1 MTKEEQLAHQYA
13 VKRRKDPYYPVY
25 NWERDEIEDAYIEG
39 FQQGRND
46 AIEKVCKLIFEY
58 NQNQAKRFGA
68 RSEMRI
74 NDFTINVEDF
84 RKKMEEQI

>member
-46 AIEKVCKLIFEY
+46 AVEAAIEFIYQRQAVDLEVPYIEKFI
-58 NQNQAKRFGA
+58 
-68 RSEMRI
+68 
-74 NDFTINVEDF
+74 EDF
-84 RKKMEEQI
+84 KKYMMGEQQ